1 MVKNSISIR
10 LLSIVLSIYLLLTA
24 VVTCV
29 HLYIDFINTK
39 KESQAV
45 LKASESTFGNIL
57 ASDLWNLDYTQLDI
71 TAQSIINLPH
81 IAGIVLQDD
90 KKFILTRG
98 DIPDSAVNTDPQ
110 AFYQFPLVM
119 KSGGVENKI
128 GTVKLYAD
136 EGYIYDSMQ
145 SGIFLLII
153 NALIKTA
160 AIFVLVTIVFRKLL
174 TAPLGKLAFQASKIN
189 ADDMKSS
196 HINIAQNPNDELG
209 MLQSALN
216 DMMHK
221 TASSFEQLDSL
232 NKNLEKIVDERTL
245 ELQQSVDQLHT
256 QQAQLKNE
264 IEVRH
269 QSEAAL
275 KTSLDELKKTQNQ
288 LIESE
293 KMASLGGL
301 VAGVAHEI
309 NTPVGTSLTGV
320 SHFKNTIEN
329 LHKKYEQGELEED
342 DFLKFIKD
350 STALTNTIEGSLERA
365 ANLVRS
371 FKLVAVD
378 QSAEEVR
385 EFDIVQ
391 YLKDTMT
398 SLNSQLKQSNIAFR
412 IDTEREVFLIK
423 NFPGSWAQ
431 IFTNLIQNTLIHAYE
446 PQVHGEV
453 MIKFVQDGQDLVVL
467 FSDDGKGMTETAKKK
482 VFDPFYTTN
491 RGNGG
496 SGLGMNIIFNIVTQK
511 MQGAISVDSTPNC
524 GTTFTIKVPINVQP
538 ACMGES
544 NGTV

>member
-98 DIPDSAVNTDPQ
+98 DIPDRAINTDPQ
-110 AFYQFPLVM
+110 AFYQFPLMM
-119 KSGGVENKI
+119 KSGGMENKI

-174 TAPLGKLAFQASKIN
+174 SAPLGKLAFQASNIK

-232 NKNLEKIVDERTL
+232 NKNLEKIVSERTL
-245 ELQQSVDQLHT
+245 ELQQSVDQLHA

-275 KTSLDELKKTQNQ
+275 KTSLDELKKAQNQ

-320 SHFKNTIEN
+320 SHFKSTLEN

-342 DFLKFIKD
+342 DFVKFIKD
-350 STALTNTIEGSLERA
+350 STALTNTIESSLERA

-453 MIKFVQDGQDLVVL
+453 VITFTQDGQDLVVL

-511 MQGAISVDSTPNC
+511 MQGAISVDSTLNC

-538 ACMGES
+538 ACIGES

>member
-90 KKFILTRG
+90 KKFILSRG
-98 DIPDSAVNTDPQ
+98 DIPDTAIDTDPQ
-110 AFYQFPLVM
+110 TFYQFPLMM
-119 KSGGVENKI
+119 KSGGMENKI

-320 SHFKNTIEN
+320 SHFKSTIEN

-412 IDTEREVFLIK
+412 IETERAVFLIK

-453 MIKFVQDGQDLVVL
+453 VIKFAQDGQDLVVV

-511 MQGAISVDSTPNC
+511 MQGVISVDSTPNC

-538 ACMGES
+538 ACIGES

>member
-1 MVKNSISIR
+1 M
-10 LLSIVLSIYLLLTA
+10 
-24 VVTCV
+24 
-29 HLYIDFINTK
+29 
-39 KESQAV
+39 

-98 DIPDSAVNTDPQ
+98 DIPDRAINTDPQ
-110 AFYQFPLVM
+110 AFYQFPLMM
-119 KSGGVENKI
+119 KSGGMENKI

-174 TAPLGKLAFQASKIN
+174 SAPLGKLAFQASNIK

-232 NKNLEKIVDERTL
+232 NKNLEKIVSERTL
-245 ELQQSVDQLHT
+245 ELQQSVDQLHA

-275 KTSLDELKKTQNQ
+275 KTSLDELKKAQNQ

-320 SHFKNTIEN
+320 SHFKSTLEN

-342 DFLKFIKD
+342 DFVKFIKD
-350 STALTNTIEGSLERA
+350 STALTNTIESSLERA

-453 MIKFVQDGQDLVVL
+453 VITFTQDGQDLVVL

-511 MQGAISVDSTPNC
+511 MQGAISVDSTLNC

-538 ACMGES
+538 ACIGES

>member
-90 KKFILTRG
+90 KKFILSRG
-98 DIPDSAVNTDPQ
+98 DIPDTAIDTDPQ
-110 AFYQFPLVM
+110 TFYQFPLMM
-119 KSGGVENKI
+119 KSGGMENKI

-320 SHFKNTIEN
+320 SHFKSTIEN

-412 IDTEREVFLIK
+412 IETERAVFLIK

-453 MIKFVQDGQDLVVL
+453 VIKFAQDGQDLVVL

-538 ACMGES
+538 ACIGE
-544 NGTV
+544 